1 MTDWLKSLRADAS
14 DLLARLLAWLFYFS
28 QRVLRCTI
36 VVPKAANQSTDN
48 REFVDSYSNTFYWI
62 MLKDAVRMAA
72 YEAAGTDPALC
83 RGKRFLD
90 IGTGARMPL
99 SMMVLRGGAAQ
110 VDAIEG
116 NSTTYRRAAAFRE
129 SLAASVKDRIRLH
142 CGLST
147 DIELGQCG
155 DALIHELIGTVAS
168 SEGMAHSIADAQER
182 LLDAGAR
189 IIPERVATI
198 LVPVSRPPIRPRSAI
213 ASWIATGEAKLDWS
227 RGVQIVFNPSKR
239 ARLSSTPVV
248 VEEFN
253 CSADAP
259 PLRSQMVQDT
269 CHTIAME
276 RDGWFSG
283 FLLGCHVVTRT
294 GIPAIDGL
302 NQLTNWGQMYAQ
314 MVERPVRVAKNETI
328 RVEFHVD
335 AREFTPSYRL
345 AVAFPESGQ
354 ANEIAWQ
361 GSGGLIQ

>member
-1 MTDWLKSLRADAS
+1 MIDWLQSFRADAS
-14 DLLARLLAWLFYFS
+14 DLLARFLAWLFYFS

-99 SMMVLRGGAAQ
+99 SMMVLQGGAAQ

-116 NSTTYRRAAAFRE
+116 NPTTYRRAAAFRE
-129 SLAASVKDRIRLH
+129 SLAASTKDKIRLH

-147 DIELGQCG
+147 DVELGQCG

-168 SEGMAHSIADAQER
+168 SEGMVHSIADAQER
-182 LLDAGAR
+182 LLVAGAW
-189 IIPERVATI
+189 IIPEQIATI
-198 LVPVSRPPIRPRSAI
+198 LVPVSRPSIRPRSAI
-213 ASWIATGEAKLDWS
+213 ASWIATGETGLDQG

-239 ARLSSTPVV
+239 TWLSSTPVV
-248 VEEFN
+248 VEQFN
-253 CSADAP
+253 CSPGALP
-259 PLRSQMVQDT
+259 MRSQVIQNT
-269 CHTIAME
+269 CHTITLE

-283 FLLGCHVVTRT
+283 FLLGCHVVTHA
-294 GIPAIDGL
+294 GIPAIDAL
-302 NQLTNWGQMYAQ
+302 NQLTNWGQLYAQ

-345 AVAFPESGQ
+345 AVAFPKSGQ

>member
-1 MTDWLKSLRADAS
+1 MTNWLQSFRAGAS
-14 DLLARLLAWLFYFS
+14 DLAARFLARLFYFS
-28 QRVLRCTI
+28 QRVLKCTI
-36 VVPKAANQSTDN
+36 VVPKATNQCTDN

-116 NSTTYRRAAAFRE
+116 NPTTYRRAAAFRE
-129 SLAASVKDRIRLH
+129 SLAASTKDKIRLH

-147 DIELGQCG
+147 DVELGQRG

-168 SEGMAHSIADAQER
+168 SEGMVHSIADAQER
-182 LLDAGAR
+182 LLNSGAR

-198 LVPVSRPPIRPRSAI
+198 LVPVSRPSIRPRSAI
-213 ASWIATGEAKLDWS
+213 ASWIATGETGLDQGQ
-227 RGVQIVFNPSKR
+227 GVQIVFNPSKR
-239 ARLSSTPVV
+239 TWLSSTPVV
-248 VEEFN
+248 VEQFN
-253 CSADAP
+253 CSSGAP
-259 PLRSQMVQDT
+259 PMRSQVIQNT
-269 CHTIAME
+269 CHTITVE

-283 FLLGCHVVTRT
+283 FLLGCHVVTHA

-314 MVERPVRVAKNETI
+314 MVEQPVRVAKNETI
-328 RVEFHVD
+328 RVEVHVD

-345 AVAFPESGQ
+345 VVAFPKSGQ

>member
-1 MTDWLKSLRADAS
+1 MIDWLQSFCVGAS
-14 DLLARLLAWLFYFS
+14 DLLARFLAWLFYFS
-28 QRVLRCTI
+28 QRVLKCTI

-99 SMMVLRGGAAQ
+99 SMMVLRGDAAH

-116 NSTTYRRAAAFRE
+116 NPRTYRRAAAFCE
-129 SLAASVKDRIRLH
+129 SLSASAEDKIRLH
-142 CGLST
+142 LGLST

-155 DALIHELIGTVAS
+155 DALIHEIIGTIAS
-168 SEGMAHSIADAQER
+168 SEGMVHSIADAQER
-182 LLDAGAR
+182 LLVAGAQ

-198 LVPVSRPPIRPRSAI
+198 LIPVSRPPIRPRSAI
-213 ASWIATGEAKLDWS
+213 ASWIATGETGLD
-227 RGVQIVFNPSKR
+227 RGCGVQIVFDPSKR
-239 ARLSSTPVV
+239 IRLSSTPVV
-248 VEEFN
+248 VEQFN

-259 PLRSQMVQDT
+259 PMRSQMVQDT

-283 FLLGCHVVTRT
+283 FLLGCHVVTHA
-294 GIPAIDGL
+294 GIRAIDGL

-314 MVERPVRVAKNETI
+314 MVERPVRVAKNELI

-345 AVAFPESGQ
+345 AVAFPKSGQ